1 MIISSH
7 VDMFRHLWRNQHRYN
22 KKIQTC
28 DGTKTRLC
36 TKRKL
41 LRPRPVQR
49 TRSSKHRN
57 RATLDGGPTDRC
69 QYVLCHLS
77 VWVEPCVYTIA
88 TSHVLPA
95 ELWKTLRGV
104 FPWGV
109 FQSCVGKAQKVV
121 IAVYR
126 IICAQCY
133 FRLLHL
139 QTVSFRLEF
148 ARTQLCLKGDTCTCI
163 LRHENSTSFKFAC
176 W

>member
-49 TRSSKHRN
+49 TRSPKHRN
-57 RATLDGGPTDRC
+57 RATLDRGPTDRC
-69 QYVLCHLS
+69 QYVVCHLS
-77 VWVEPCVYTIA
+77 GWVEPFVYTIA
-88 TSHVLPA
+88 TSHALPA
-95 ELWKTLRGV
+95 ELWKTPRGV

-109 FQSCVGKAQKVV
+109 FPSCVGKAQKVA

-126 IICAQCY
+126 IIFAQCY

-139 QTVSFRLEF
+139 QTVSSRLEF
-148 ARTQLCLKGDTCTCI
+148 TRTQLCLKGDTCI
-163 LRHENSTSFKFAC
+163 LRHGNSTCLKFAR

>member
-7 VDMFRHLWRNQHRYN
+7 VDMFRHLWRNQHGYN

-36 TKRKL
+36 TERKL
-41 LRPRPVQR
+41 LRPRLVQR

-77 VWVEPCVYTIA
+77 VWVEPFVYTIA

-95 ELWKTLRGV
+95 ELWKTPCFSLRCFSELCWKIPKSCDCCIQDYMCPVLFSPFTLANSFVPSWIRSDTVV
-104 FPWGV
+104 FKGR
-109 FQSCVGKAQKVV
+109 
-121 IAVYR
+121 YMYM
-126 IICAQCY
+126 Y
-133 FRLLHL
+133 FE
-139 QTVSFRLEF
+139 TWEF
-148 ARTQLCLKGDTCTCI
+148 DQ
-163 LRHENSTSFKFAC
+163 F
-176 W
+176 